1 MKATEL
7 PRWADVL
14 LLPLLNVL
22 LALSVAGF
30 VVWAIGQSPFTAV
43 RLLVEGAFGSP
54 IAWSYTLYY
63 TTNFIFTGLAV
74 AVAFHCGHFNIG
86 AEGQATLGGLGVGLA
101 ILATDGWLPG
111 PLLVPLAI
119 AAGMLAGVAWA
130 WVPAWL
136 QAHRGS
142 HIVITTIMFNFLA
155 STLMVWLL
163 VNVVKAP
170 GTQAVESRGF
180 APAAALPSVK
190 TMLGALGLEW
200 PDTPLNLAFVI
211 ALAACAGVWLLLWR
225 TRLGHAIRTVGE
237 APDAARYAGIDPK
250 RTTVVALAISG
261 ALAALVGVNE
271 IAGVHHKLLLDF
283 VAGAGFTGIA
293 VALMGRNHPL
303 GIVIAALLF
312 GALAQGGSELVFEM
326 PAFTRDMSGAVQGF
340 VVLFCG
346 ALALMLRPVLVRL
359 WPAPAR
365 TGHRSD
371 SGGDGAGSS
380 GTGSSSTGS
389 SSGSGSD
396 TGGSGASSSHSGST
410 RGRAD
415 DDGRGGDGSPD
426 GGRSA
431 DGDGGGG
438 GGDSGGGG
446 GSD

>member
-22 LALSVAGF
+22 LALSVAGL
-30 VVWAIGQSPFTAV
+30 VVWAIGQSPFSAV

-180 APAAALPSVK
+180 APTAALPSVK
-190 TMLGALGLEW
+190 TMLGAVGLEW

-211 ALAACAGVWLLLWR
+211 ALAACGGVWLLLWR

-359 WPAPAR
+359 WPAPAAA
-365 TGHRSD
+365 RSTD
-371 SGGDGAGSS
+371 RSAADGNGT
-380 GTGSSSTGS
+380 GTGSSGGS
-389 SSGSGSD
+389 SSGGSDSGS
-396 TGGSGASSSHSGST
+396 S
-410 RGRAD
+410 R
-415 DDGRGGDGSPD
+415 
-426 GGRSA
+426 GRSA
-431 DGDGGGG
+431 DEGRGNGSDPDGSSPGDGGGGDGGGG
-438 GGDSGGGG
+438 G
-446 GSD
+446 SD

>member
-22 LALSVAGF
+22 LALSVAGL
-30 VVWAIGQSPFTAV
+30 VVWAIGQSPFMAV

-101 ILATDGWLPG
+101 ILATDAWLPA
-111 PLLVPLAI
+111 PLLVPLAL
-119 AAGMLAGVAWA
+119 AAGLLAGMAWA

-180 APAAALPSVK
+180 SPAAALPSVQK
-190 TMLGALGLEW
+190 MLGTLGIAW
-200 PDTPLNLAFVI
+200 PDTPLNLAFVL
-211 ALAACAGVWLLLWR
+211 ALVACVAVWLLLWR

-359 WPAPAR
+359 WPAPAAGR
-365 TGHRSD
+365 TADRSRAEGGGADGGGSD
-371 SGGDGAGSS
+371 SGSARSRSDHNGRGGAGEPDGGTS
-380 GTGSSSTGS
+380 G
-389 SSGSGSD
+389 D
-396 TGGSGASSSHSGST
+396 GGSG
-410 RGRAD
+410 
-415 DDGRGGDGSPD
+415 
-426 GGRSA
+426 
-431 DGDGGGG
+431 GDGGGG
-438 GGDSGGGG
+438 G
-446 GSD
+446 SD